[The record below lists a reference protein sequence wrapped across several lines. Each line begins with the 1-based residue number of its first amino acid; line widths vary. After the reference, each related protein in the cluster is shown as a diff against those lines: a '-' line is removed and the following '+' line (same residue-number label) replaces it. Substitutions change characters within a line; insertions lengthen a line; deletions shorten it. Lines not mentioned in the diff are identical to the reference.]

1 MISERRLK
9 KWRREAFQDQN
20 PKLILQDSESSTGF
34 LMQRTRELSNRILQL
49 TQELL
54 DQHLMKGGSKQ

>member
-9 KWRREAFQDQN
+9 KWRREALKHYEIPAGTKDGVNAFDAMRAQIRALD
-20 PKLILQDSESSTGF
+20 E
-34 LMQRTRELSNRILQL
+34 RILQL